1 MEEEEQEE
9 GERCQSPA
17 GKKCM
22 GRPTRS
28 GRVGMMKDAWRRSK
42 PASCGGWDEG
52 GDAGIGRPK
61 WSAMVGFI
69 SGRAELLFSPC
80 ELVCEP
86 SACFSEFCFCSV
98 ESAGWP
104 PSWGTSGETLAQSAA
119 TIWTLLECDGGWF

>member
-42 PASCGGWDEG
+42 PASCEDWDG
-52 GDAGIGRPK
+52 DGDAGTGRPK
-61 WSAMVGFI
+61 WSAMVGFT
-69 SGRAELLFSPC
+69 SGTAEVLSSPR
-80 ELVCEP
+80 ELVCLP
-86 SACFSEFCFCSV
+86 SAGFSEFCFCSD
-98 ESAGWP
+98 ENTGW
-104 PSWGTSGETLAQSAA
+104 
-119 TIWTLLECDGGWF
+119 LLS